1 MNPDKV
7 IITCALTGAVT
18 TKKQCAA
25 IPYTAEEMGEEA
37 RRAYEAGATVVHV
50 HGREDHGQP
59 SYRPEVFHA
68 YKREI
73 EKRCPVIINFSTGA
87 VGLSKEERIQHV
99 LATRPSIGALNMGS
113 MNYAKYSAKR
123 KEFVFQFVFANPFD
137 EIVFYLKR
145 MTEAGVRP
153 ELETFDTGHLAS
165 FEPLIDM
172 GLLKPPYDV
181 NLVMG
186 VMGGMPA
193 TVDMLAFMVAHL
205 PPGAVWK
212 TTPVSHMT
220 WKLSALALGM
230 GGNVRVGLEDNF
242 YLPDGKMVSSNGELV
257 AQAAKMAKDVGRTP
271 ATVEETRAAL
281 GLAAVQQ

>member
-1 MNPDKV
+1 MADKV

-18 TKKQCAA
+18 TKRQCAA
-25 IPYTAEEMGEEA
+25 IPYSAEEIGEEA
-37 RRAYEAGATVVHV
+37 RRAWEAGAAVVHV
-50 HGREDHGQP
+50 HGREDSGQP
-59 SYRPEVFHA
+59 SYRPEVFVA

-73 EKRCPVIINFSTGA
+73 ERRCPVVINFSTGA
-87 VGLSKEERIQHV
+87 VGLSKEERINHV
-99 LATRPSIGALNMGS
+99 LTTRPAIGALNMGS

-137 EIVFYLKR
+137 EIVYYLKQ
-145 MTEAGVRP
+145 MTEVGVRP
-153 ELETFDTGHLAS
+153 ELEVFDTGHLAS
-165 FEPLIDM
+165 LDPLIDM
-172 GLLKPPYDV
+172 GLLKPPYDI

-193 TVDMLAFMVAHL
+193 TADMLGYMTSHL

-220 WKLSALALGM
+220 WKLSALALGS

-242 YLPDGKMVSSNGELV
+242 YLPNGEMVKSNGELV
-257 AQAAKMAKDVGRTP
+257 AHAAQMARAIGREP
-271 ATVEETRAAL
+271 ATVDEAKKVL
-281 GLAAVQQ
+281 GLS

>member
-25 IPYTAEEMGEEA
+25 IPYSAEEIGEEA

-73 EKRCPVIINFSTGA
+73 EQRCPVIINFSTGA
-87 VGLSKEERIQHV
+87 VGLSKEERIRHV
-99 LATRPSIGALNMGS
+99 LETRPSIGALNMGS

-123 KEFVFQFVFANPFD
+123 KDFVFQFVFANPFD

-145 MTEAGVRP
+145 MTEVGVRP